1 MDTCVRNKHYCFCSS
16 RRMDTAAILV

>member
-16 RRMDTAAILV
+16 RRMDTATLLV

>member
-1 MDTCVRNKHYCFCSS
+1 MDTCVRNEHYCFCSS